1 MPAPGAVNSE
11 VTALIE
17 VQLVDSL
24 LLRDMI
30 LSGAANLEKNRDMV
44 DSLNVFPVPDGDTG
58 TNMSLTMASATREVN
73 SKEFATA
80 GETASAIAKG
90 ALRGARGNS
99 GVITSQLLRG
109 FASSVEGLEK
119 INPLQFAQAL
129 KAGADKAYKAVM
141 KPKEGTILTVARVI
155 AEEALKQAEAAPDD
169 YDALMRVI
177 LTSGESILARTPEML
192 PVLKQAGVVDAGG
205 RGLMCIYQGYAAAMG
220 GEHIDLSPA
229 EPKMVQ
235 SEDFVDDHDAIEELK
250 YIYHTTYTIHP
261 QQDNAKT
268 NDLAS
273 LRRHMSRIGDC
284 IQVNGE
290 ADEVKVHIHTNDPG
304 RALQYGQGLGELVD
318 VAIEN
323 MAETRRQKEA
333 EKAQAEPPKDYGM
346 VSVCQG
352 EGFASIL
359 KDLGVDCIVEG
370 GQTMNPAIEDLEKA
384 ISSINAKTVF
394 VLPNNGNVVLAAQ
407 QAAELSDKNVL
418 VIPTKNVAMGIA
430 AVISFQPDLSPDEN
444 AQNMNEA
451 AQRVRT
457 GMITYAVRDSE
468 FEDLHITEGDIIGLH
483 NGAVSVRSND
493 VHEVALEL
501 IRSIVCEDD
510 SLITVYYG
518 ADTKQQDAEALG
530 EELQEMYPGC
540 DVEVM
545 YGGQPLYYYL
555 LSVE

>member
-1 MPAPGAVNSE
+1 
-11 VTALIE
+11 
-17 VQLVDSL
+17 
-24 LLRDMI
+24 MI
-30 LSGAANLEKNRDMV
+30 VSGAANLEKNRDMV
-44 DSLNVFPVPDGDTG
+44 DALNVFPVPDGDTG

-109 FASSVEGLEK
+109 FAQSVEGLDK

-177 LTSGESILARTPEML
+177 LTSGESILARTPDML

-205 RGLMCIYQGYAAAMG
+205 RGLMCIYQGYASALG

-229 EPKMVQ
+229 EAKAVQ

-250 YIYHTTYTIHP
+250 YIYHTAYVIR
-261 QQDNAKT
+261 NLREEAKL

-284 IQVNGE
+284 VQVTGDLN
-290 ADEVKVHIHTNDPG
+290 EVKAHIHTNDPG
-304 RALQYGQGLGELVD
+304 RALQYGQGLGELTDIV
-318 VAIEN
+318 IEN
-323 MAETRRQKEA
+323 MAEARRRAEA
-333 EKAQAEPPKDYGM
+333 EKVQNEPPKDYGM

-359 KDLGVDCIVEG
+359 KDLGVDMIVEG

-384 ISSINAKTVF
+384 ISAINANTVF

-407 QAAELSDKNVL
+407 QAAELSDKNVV

-430 AVISFQPDLSPDEN
+430 AVIAFQPDLTPEDN

-518 ADTKQQDAEALG
+518 QDTKKQDAEALG
-530 EELQEMYPGC
+530 AELQEMYPDC